1 MKLNSMGGQVSFEP
15 IVFIEYTLS
24 CFPVP
29 LLADETASSTETGGF
44 SGVIVD
50 W

>member
-1 MKLNSMGGQVSFEP
+1 MKLNPAGGQVSFEP

-29 LLADETASSTETGGF
+29 LLVDEAASSTETRGF
-44 SGVIVD
+44 SGASVD